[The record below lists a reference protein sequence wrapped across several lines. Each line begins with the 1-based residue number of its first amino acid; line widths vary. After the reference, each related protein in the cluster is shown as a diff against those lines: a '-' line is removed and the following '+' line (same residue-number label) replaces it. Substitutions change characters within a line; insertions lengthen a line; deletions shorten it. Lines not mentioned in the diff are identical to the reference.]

1 MYRERTAEEILMD
14 DIKMYHEENYSKG
27 GEKNADR
34 NERLLYRAEKII
46 DKMELYLKTI
56 RKFKEEQYEHFGNEH
71 FGKSAWAIKLM
82 QTIEKE
88 LKNEKDKSR

>member
-56 RKFKEEQYEHFGNEH
+56 RKFKEEQYEHFG
-71 FGKSAWAIKLM
+71 KSAWAIKLM